1 MRISSID
8 WSRLRGWLIVACV
21 MVAAIAALVWLARTI
36 WPDDEGRIRG
46 QLTRLA
52 EAVSFDQ
59 TPSPLG
65 SVARGRRAAQAFTS
79 TASVSIN
86 FGGLGNVEGQN
97 AIAALAAQACQLVSS
112 VRVSFPDSKIV
123 VSGDSA
129 MVEAT
134 GVATGKSRSGESFR
148 EVREFRM
155 RCLRDGGGWLIA
167 SVEEVQPVVQ

>member
-1 MRISSID
+1 MKR
-8 WSRLRGWLIVACV
+8 WLIVACL
-21 MVAAIAALVWLARTI
+21 MVAAIAALFWLARTI

-46 QLTRLA
+46 QLTLLA
-52 EAVSFDQ
+52 EAVTFDQ
-59 TPSPLG
+59 TPTPFG
-65 SVARGRRAAQAFTS
+65 SVARGRQAAQTFTA
-79 TASVSIN
+79 TARVNIN

-112 VRVSFPDSKIV
+112 VRVAFPDSKIV

-134 GVATGKSRSGESFR
+134 GVATGKSRGGESFR

-155 RCLRDGGGWLIA
+155 RCLRDGGAWLFA